1 MSEIELKFV
10 IDEATTRRL
19 RTRVKALNLASAS
32 PRTRLVRSIY
42 LDTPESAL
50 RKAGISLRLRRDGR
64 RWTQT
69 VKTTSP
75 PHGGLAKVAE
85 IENPAPGGHLSLQ
98 AIPDLVVRDKI
109 LHCVNGA
116 LLQPVSESVIK
127 RTGIELLLDGTRAE
141 LAIDVGEIHA
151 NGRSAGLR
159 EAEIELLDGNPRGLY
174 DIAHALFPEGGL
186 NFSRLSKAARGYL
199 LAEQGI
205 VEPPLQ
211 PLAADAVAL
220 DPTQTAEQAAR
231 DILRECFDQIAAN
244 VRVVV
249 QLDDPE
255 GPHQLRIGLRR
266 LRSAFSVFAT
276 VLASP
281 EITRLQ
287 LEAQSVGQEI
297 GRLRDLDVVANDIV
311 KREAEAH
318 PEEPGIAALVPAT
331 EQRANAFRGEVRRL
345 LAGERTQTFLIDLA
359 RFVETRG
366 WLVPDDFGQTARLA
380 EPVTRLAEAALNKRW
395 KKVGKRARALE
406 TLDAAERHDLR
417 KQLKKLRYAA
427 DFLSP
432 LFPQRRVEP
441 FLKRLRKLQNV
452 FGELNDA
459 AMIKSMF
466 SGAEAI
472 AAADARTQR
481 AVGWVLGA
489 SQARAA
495 IGWAGVRDLW
505 RKLEDTRPFWK

>member
-1 MSEIELKFV
+1 M
-10 IDEATTRRL
+10 R
-19 RTRVKALNLASAS
+19 S
-32 PRTRLVRSIY
+32 PSI
-42 LDTPESAL
+42 P
-50 RKAGISLRLRRDGR
+50 
-64 RWTQT
+64 
-69 VKTTSP
+69 
-75 PHGGLAKVAE
+75 
-85 IENPAPGGHLSLQ
+85 
-98 AIPDLVVRDKI
+98 
-109 LHCVNGA
+109 
-116 LLQPVSESVIK
+116 
-127 RTGIELLLDGTRAE
+127 
-141 LAIDVGEIHA
+141 
-151 NGRSAGLR
+151 
-159 EAEIELLDGNPRGLY
+159 
-174 DIAHALFPEGGL
+174 
-186 NFSRLSKAARGYL
+186 
-199 LAEQGI
+199 
-205 VEPPLQ
+205 
-211 PLAADAVAL
+211 
-220 DPTQTAEQAAR
+220 QTAEQAAR

-311 KREAEAH
+311 KREAETH
-318 PEEPGIAALVPAT
+318 PEESGIAALVPAI
-331 EQRANAFRGEVRRL
+331 EQRADAFRSEVRQL
-345 LAGERTQTFLIDLA
+345 LAGQRTQTFLIDLA

-380 EPVTRLAEAALNKRW
+380 EPVTGLAEAALNKRW

-427 DFLSP
+427 DFLAP

>member
-10 IDEATTRRL
+10 IDEAATRRL
-19 RTRVKALNLASAS
+19 RTRVKALKLASGA
-32 PRTRLVRSIY
+32 PKTRLVRSIY

-64 RWTQT
+64 RWVQT
-69 VKTTSP
+69 VKTTAP
-75 PHGGLAKVAE
+75 PRSGLREVAE
-85 IENPAPGGHLSLQ
+85 VESPAPGGHLALQ
-98 AIPDLVVRDKI
+98 AIPDPVVRDKVWQ
-109 LHCVNGA
+109 CVNGA
-116 LLQPVSESVIK
+116 QLQPISESVMK
-127 RTGIELLLDGTRAE
+127 RTGIELVLDGTRAE
-141 LAIDVGEIHA
+141 LDIDVGEIRA
-151 NGRSAGLR
+151 AGRSAALR
-159 EAEIELLDGNPRGLY
+159 EAEIELLDGNPRALY
-174 DIAHALFPEGGL
+174 DIAHVLFPDGGL

-199 LAEQGI
+199 LAEQGF
-205 VEPPLQ
+205 VEPPLR
-211 PLAADAVAL
+211 PRPPGPVAL
-220 DPTQTAEQAAR
+220 HPAQTAEQAAR

-244 VRVVV
+244 TVVV
-249 QLDDPE
+249 LQLDDPE
-255 GPHQLRIGLRR
+255 GPHQLRVGLRR
-266 LRSAFSVFAT
+266 LRSAFSVFST

-287 LEAQSVGQEI
+287 EEARSVGQEV
-297 GRLRDLDVVANDIV
+297 GRLRDLDVIANDIV
-311 KREAEAH
+311 KREAAAH
-318 PEEPGIAALVPAT
+318 PEEPGIATLMPAIDR
-331 EQRANAFRGEVRRL
+331 RAVELRGEVQRL
-345 LAGERTQTFLIDLA
+345 LAGPRTQTFLIDLA

-366 WLVPDDFGQTARLA
+366 WLVPEDFGQTARLA
-380 EPVTRLAEAALNKRW
+380 EPVMRLAEEALNKRW

-406 TLDAAERHDLR
+406 TLGDAERHDLR

-459 AMIKSMF
+459 AMIKTMF
-466 SGAEAI
+466 SGAEAMGAGDP
-472 AAADARTQR
+472 AAQR

-505 RKLEDTRPFWK
+505 RELEDTRPFWK